1 MRNRTQSSLKVA
13 VLSVLLIG
21 TVSCGADVP
30 SQTIDS
36 AQSPQTMST
45 TDFTAVLVGEGNV
58 NLQTE
63 LQKSP
68 VALWFWAPG

>member
-1 MRNRTQSSLKVA
+1 MRSHTESIWKVA
-13 VLSVLLIG
+13 LLGVLLMG
-21 TVSCGADVP
+21 TVSCGADV
-30 SQTIDS
+30 STQTIDS
-36 AQSPQTMST
+36 VQSSQTAST
-45 TDFTAVLVGEGNV
+45 TDFTAILVGEGNV